1 LARGLSGGFRVL
13 EPWQRGS
20 GSLYGGG
27 NPLTSLIKSG
37 LEGLAVRL
45 AFELRR
51 SKVAA
56 VAITPGFLRS
66 ESMLEHL
73 GVTAEDWRAGGK
85 DDPSFLESES
95 PLFLGRAV
103 AALAA
108 DKDVMRRS
116 GAMLC
121 SWEPGF
127 VAETRLHLEFLE
139 RMAARA
145 LLPGRGRRGIAGVP
159 GLRTRGR
166 SRAVAREIHHG

>member
-1 LARGLSGGFRVL
+1 
-13 EPWQRGS
+13 
-20 GSLYGGG
+20 
-27 NPLTSLIKSG
+27 
-37 LEGLAVRL
+37 
-45 AFELRR
+45 
-51 SKVAA
+51 
-56 VAITPGFLRS
+56 
-66 ESMLEHL
+66 MLEHL

-85 DDPSFLESES
+85 KDPSFLESES

-108 DKDVMRRS
+108 DKDIMRRS

-121 SWEPGF
+121 SWELAREYGFTDEDGARPDWGAHSARSIPSPPAF